1 MKSISGFSNYNRLK
15 NQSQCCVIGK
25 TGAAGISGKTGATG
39 PFGIYGTGPTGPP
52 GATGARGTQG
62 ARGPTGPTGPT
73 GVDGFKGAT
82 GITGATGSSVGFDGS
97 TGPTGA
103 AGPIGAT
110 GPTGF
115 TGITGSTGP
124 QSASVNWGPI
134 NDLGIDVRKIL
145 IPFSCIIRDGQ
156 NIGAQSMDHWMFPS
170 GGGCMQFDG
179 TSFPTPIYT
188 GVVDIGLAASNAG
201 STPFAFHTIPGA
213 GPTPGPHSSYIP
225 SAIVPY
231 ASARCTRV
239 AYSIVNDEV
248 GSASMFRGRPI
259 QLKVWA
265 FCDGTPI
272 SSITESN
279 NGEPSG
285 NIWEIAGGPA
295 GIEADS
301 LPCGSDLLK
310 DRDGNVV
317 PVPFSCPMSGTT
329 GGPTIAMSVGI
340 SNVLGATASR
350 TVGINAV
357 AYIDILTP

>member
-1 MKSISGFSNYNRLK
+1 MKSISGFSNYNRRK
-15 NQSQCCVIGK
+15 NQRQCCVIGK

-103 AGPIGAT
+103 TGSIGAT

-115 TGITGSTGP
+115 TGMTGP
-124 QSASVNWGPI
+124 TGAQNTSENWGPI
-134 NDLGIDVRKIL
+134 ADLGINRRKVL
-145 IPFSCIIRDGQ
+145 IPFSCIIRRGQ
-156 NIGAQSMDHWMFPS
+156 NIGAQAIDHWMFPS

-179 TSFPTPIYT
+179 GSFPTPSYT
-188 GVVDIGLAASNAG
+188 GIADIGLAASNAG
-201 STPFAFHTIPGA
+201 SAPFAFHTTPGI

-225 SAIVPY
+225 SAIIPY
-231 ASARCTRV
+231 SNARCTRI

-272 SSITESN
+272 SSITTAN

-285 NIWEIAGGPA
+285 NIWETAGGP
-295 GIEADS
+295 GGMEADFA
-301 LPCGSDLLK
+301 PCGSDLLK
-310 DRDGNVV
+310 DRDGNVA
-317 PVPFSCPMSGTT
+317 PVPFSCPMSGLI
-329 GGPTIAMSVGI
+329 GGPAIAMSVGI
-340 SNVLGATASR
+340 SNVAGATASR